1 MPTSNFKLFDEN
13 KANMLTDSEYS
24 FNAQR
29 LNGVQSGIA
38 SSKLQNKF
46 QYQAS
51 LVAYAIAQLMV
62 QNGYD
67 ATDSTA
73 VTTFI
78 NNMSNTML
86 QKVVDKATT
95 AQAEEGTNNIKWM
108 TPALVKSEI
117 TKIAPLVPAI
127 LSNETKALYGLGTDA
142 VPDDVFKKINKDI
155 SGNIGDIKLSAT
167 EIIDPAWHKCDG
179 SLFKF
184 TGNETLT
191 AMNMSNRVM
200 AKKTSIS
207 SNDSSSISIYSV
219 CCCDDEYAILYNEGG
234 SIKLV
239 ITEDFDTI
247 KASYD
252 ITNVIVYL
260 YGFGRLFWRNNQ
272 FVLFTRTG
280 ENESAIFTSIT
291 GEVWTKVVSYTL
303 GSKDFPNMAKALDAN
318 FIYYNGVYYCC
329 TDTNDRYIRIY
340 SSTDLVTWEAHSDGP
355 GSYVV
360 SIGGMAVGNGYLVV
374 GTQPGKDIVLY
385 YLNLSTNVL
394 ASKTI
399 YSYSAS
405 SGSLNYP
412 YVYFLNGKFY
422 SLVVYYQGNNYTRK
436 VFEWSDFSSI
446 ENHEL
451 TERFNISEYLET
463 LPGTSNQLAGFCKGN
478 DLFLVY
484 REYYCRYNVVTGEIE
499 GYLIPTINVNS
510 GEAAPIASN
519 KHGFVIAGIFLKSIN
534 GNVNSY
540 GLSVNYFTN
549 NQFPFI
555 DHGYIKIS

>member
-1 MPTSNFKLFDEN
+1 MPTSSFKLFDEN

-24 FNAQR
+24 SNAQR
-29 LNGVQSGIA
+29 LNGVQSGVA

-73 VTTFI
+73 VTTFV

-86 QKVVDKATT
+86 QKVVDKATD
-95 AQAEEGTNNIKWM
+95 AQAKEGTNNTKWM
-108 TPALVKSEI
+108 TPALVKSAI
-117 TKIAPLVPAI
+117 TELAPMVSSI
-127 LSNETKALYGLGTDA
+127 LSNETKTLYGLDNTA
-142 VPDDVFKKINKDI
+142 TPDDVFKKINNDTK
-155 SGNIGDIKLSAT
+155 GKVGDIKMSAV
-167 EIIDPAWHKCDG
+167 EITDPAWHKCDG

-184 TGNETLT
+184 AGNETLT

-207 SNDSSSISIYSV
+207 LSGTSGVYIYSV
-219 CCCDDEYAILYNEGG
+219 CCCDDEYAVLYREGN

-252 ITNVIVYL
+252 ITNVIKYL
-260 YGFGRLFWRNNQ
+260 YGHGRLFWRNNQ
-272 FVLFTRTG
+272 FVLFAKTG
-280 ENESAIFTSIT
+280 DSNSSIFTSPT
-291 GEVWTKVVSYTL
+291 GEAWTKVVSYTT
-303 GSKDFPNMAKALDAN
+303 GSKNFPNMNTALDAN

-329 TDTNDRYIRIY
+329 TDTNDNYIHIY
-340 SSTDLVTWEAHSDGP
+340 SSTDLVTWEDHRAG

-374 GTQPGKDIVLY
+374 GTQPGKDVVLY

-399 YSYSAS
+399 FSHST
-405 SGSLNYP
+405 SGASLNYP

-422 SLVVYYQGNNYTRK
+422 SLVVYNHSGSYTRK

-446 ENHEL
+446 EDHNL
-451 TERFNISEYLET
+451 TTNFNISEYLENI
-463 LPGTSNQLAGFCKGN
+463 PGTENQLAGFCKGN
-478 DLFLVY
+478 DLYLVY
-484 REYYCRYNVVTGEIE
+484 SRYYYRYNVVTGAIE
-499 GYLIPTINVNS
+499 GYIIPPIVVDS
-510 GEAAPIASN
+510 SRVAPVSSN
-519 KHGFVIAGIFLKSIN
+519 KHGFVAAGIFLKSIN
-534 GNVNSY
+534 GNANSY
-540 GLSVNYFTN
+540 GLYVNYLTN